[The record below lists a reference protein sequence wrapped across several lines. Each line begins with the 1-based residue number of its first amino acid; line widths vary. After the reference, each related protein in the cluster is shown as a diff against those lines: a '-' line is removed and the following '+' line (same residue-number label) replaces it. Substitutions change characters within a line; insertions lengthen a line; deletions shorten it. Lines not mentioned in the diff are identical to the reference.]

1 MGFPL
6 FLLWVF
12 WVTLGFLR
20 VSFDESGGSLLAAS
34 GCLWEF
40 LGVWRGHFGPPWS
53 DLGGFGCT
61 LAGHFEP
68 PWVPLGCLG
77 TLWGLFGI
85 TLYRSISF
93 HTNKQKVMERCSK
106 TSIWEF

>member
-20 VSFDESGGSLLAAS
+20 VSFDESGGSLLAAL
-34 GCLWEF
+34 GKLGA

-61 LAGHFEP
+61 LGGHFGP
-68 PWVPLGCLG
+68 PWLPLGVLG
-77 TLWGLFGI
+77 HFGGS
-85 TLYRSISF
+85 LG
-93 HTNKQKVMERCSK
+93 
-106 TSIWEF
+106 